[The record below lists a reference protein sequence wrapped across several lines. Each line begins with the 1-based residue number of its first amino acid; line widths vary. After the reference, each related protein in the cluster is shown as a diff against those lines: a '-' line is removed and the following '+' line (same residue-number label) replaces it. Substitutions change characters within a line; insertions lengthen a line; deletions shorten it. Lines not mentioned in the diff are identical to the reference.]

1 MKVLPTNRKMVGRK
15 ERKGESEKGQK
26 VHGEERNRR
35 PMFRF
40 RKLKM
45 IPIEAMRFL
54 RGKWIFPSEMGRV
67 WPNATF

>member
-45 IPIEAMRFL
+45 IPIEMRRFIRTDRRFL
-54 RGKWIFPSEMGRV
+54 KKMGRIF
-67 WPNATF
+67 AIAKF